1 MVVLYGCMCYL
12 SFDESFRYINMAL
25 IEKDLKSFS
34 RQRECGFDSRPGHHV
49 FNDLP
54 TPASFRIAPNIS
66 LAPFLPLFAFPA
78 GREADA
84 EVLAGLRQVGPD
96 HMDVDVLVD
105 GRVGMAEQP
114 GKHDNVM
121 LLAVMRRCVC
131 MAEPV
136 V

>member
-1 MVVLYGCMCYL
+1 
-12 SFDESFRYINMAL
+12 
-25 IEKDLKSFS
+25 
-34 RQRECGFDSRPGHHV
+34 
-49 FNDLP
+49 
-54 TPASFRIAPNIS
+54 
-66 LAPFLPLFAFPA
+66 
-78 GREADA
+78 
-84 EVLAGLRQVGPD
+84 
-96 HMDVDVLVD
+96 MDVDVLVD